1 MAALRKRRGTD
12 ANVNQENAEM
22 EQAEFDFG
30 SSEETVNFFLKLEEK
45 VNVFYSLRSHLLIAN
60 MEPFKE

>member
-30 SSEETVNFFLKLEEK
+30 SSEE
-45 VNVFYSLRSHLLIAN
+45 
-60 MEPFKE
+60 